1 MHENAVEGQRD
12 DLFNIQ
18 LYVLRDHLHTRDL
31 GTVAAA
37 AERAR
42 SLGAMMP
49 GLCASPSAT
58 MADRHRRRLRGVAS
72 QLRLPSAA
80 AAAAQQQ
87 QQHPPPPQ
95 QQPATPRAPP
105 VPGTSFTPARTSD
118 PQEALRLL
126 RRDGGVVFR
135 AVPEGVTLS
144 EREQQ
149 AMAATVPRTVFGDEL
164 AQIKMPSRLAGGGWD
179 GQKWQGWLSP
189 ASVDRGHLPNKP
201 HMDGGSELK
210 SDYFL
215 MFCGECANTGGD
227 YIGSGGDGGSILL
240 DGYDILDSL
249 PQQQRSDFFTVP
261 TQSRGYIEGGR

>member
-1 MHENAVEGQRD
+1 MFYETI
-12 DLFNIQ
+12 F
-18 LYVLRDHLHTRDL
+18 TRETWAQSRPRL
-31 GTVAAA
+31 N
-37 AERAR
+37 AR

-49 GLCASPSAT
+49 GLSASPSAT

-80 AAAAQQQ
+80 AAAAQQQQ

-149 AMAATVPRTVFGDEL
+149 AMAAAVPRMVFGDEL

-261 TQSRGYIEGGR
+261 TQSRGYDHVEGGR